1 MFDAMNLAILIGAGL
16 IAISTFTS
24 LISFRVGAP
33 LLLVFLAVGLGAGE
47 DGPGGL
53 VFDDA
58 PAAYFIGSLAL
69 AVILFDSGFNTAY
82 HAVRSAFGPAL
93 TLATVGVLL
102 TAGLVAIAAR
112 YLLTLTWL
120 EAAILGAIVSST
132 DAAAVFFLLRVG
144 GITIRD
150 RVRSTLEVESGSNDP
165 MAIFLTVTL
174 VELAASGASLDTAG
188 WEVMT
193 AFVRQMGF
201 GLLAGLG
208 GGQLIILVVNRLKL
222 EAGLYPIVVL
232 SLALCVFAL
241 TGLFDGSGF
250 LAVYVAGVVAGNS
263 RLHAMPLLRRFQDGM
278 TWFSQIAMFLTLGL
292 LATPSQFLDIALPAL
307 LLALFLTLIG
317 RPLAVWLSLLPFGFS
332 RNETTFVAW
341 VGLRG
346 AVSILLAILP
356 IVAELPSGRLLFNV
370 AFVIVMASLLV
381 QGWTIGPMARWLGLI
396 VPARYGAVDRV
407 ELELP
412 GRASHELIAY
422 RIAPESPVATGERL
436 PRWARPSL
444 IIRDGRSIRI
454 HEAGRLRVG
463 DYVYIFAQP
472 KLVPL
477 LDRLFARRA
486 ALDPADREFFGDFAL
501 DPETTMAD
509 LDSAYGLKTATE
521 EEQLSVAEYVARRL
535 HGTPEV
541 GDRVPLEGVELI
553 VREVDDDRNIV
564 SIGLAVE
571 PSRAA
576 KPKLPVFQ
584 TRDEIIAAV
593 RNWLRKRP
601 RLLRRLRK
609 KEPPEAP

>member
-1 MFDAMNLAILIGAGL
+1 MFEAMNLAIMIGAGL
-16 IAISTFTS
+16 ITISTFTS

-33 LLLVFLAVGLGAGE
+33 LLLVFLAVGLAAGE
-47 DGPGGL
+47 DGFGGL

-69 AVILFDSGFNTAY
+69 AVILFDSGFNTRFQ
-82 HAVRSAFGPAL
+82 AVRAAFGPAL
-93 TLATVGVLL
+93 VLATVGVLL
-102 TAGLVAIAAR
+102 TAGLVAVAASF
-112 YLLTLTWL
+112 LLGLTWL

-144 GITIRD
+144 GITVRD

-174 VELAASGASLDTAG
+174 VEIAASGSTLDVASL
-188 WEVMT
+188 EIVT
-193 AFVRQMGF
+193 AFVRQMGL

-222 EAGLYPIVVL
+222 EAGLYPIIVL
-232 SLALCVFAL
+232 SLALCVFAT
-241 TGLFDGSGF
+241 TGLLDGSGF
-250 LAVYVAGVVAGNS
+250 LAVYVAGLMAGNS
-263 RLHAMPLLRRFQDGM
+263 RLHAMPLLRRFQDGL

-292 LATPSQFLDIALPAL
+292 LASPSQFLGIALPAL
-307 LLALFLTLIG
+307 LLALFLTLVG

-356 IVAELPSGRLLFNV
+356 IVAELPSGRMLFNV
-370 AFVIVMASLLV
+370 AFVVVMASLLV

-396 VPARYGAVDRV
+396 VPSRYGPVDRV

-412 GRASHELIAY
+412 GRASHELISY
-422 RIAPESPVATGERL
+422 RIAPESPVATGERI

-444 IIRDGRSIRI
+444 IIRDGRSIRL
-454 HEAGRLRVG
+454 HEAGRLSVG

-472 KLVPL
+472 KMVPL
-477 LDRLFARRA
+477 LDRLFARRT
-486 ALDPADREFFGDFAL
+486 ALDPADREFFGDFAI
-501 DPETTMAD
+501 DPETKMAD
-509 LDSAYGLKTATE
+509 LAEAYGLTVSSDDAALT
-521 EEQLSVAEYVARRL
+521 VADFAQRRL
-535 HGTPEV
+535 HGIIEI
-541 GDRVPLEGVELI
+541 GDRVPLEGMELI
-553 VREVDDDRNIV
+553 VREMGEARKIV
-564 SIGLAVE
+564 SMGLAVE

-576 KPKLPVFQ
+576 QPKLPVFQ
-584 TRDEIIAAV
+584 TRDEITAGL
-593 RNWLRKRP
+593 RRWWRKR
-601 RLLRRLRK
+601 RDRRRRK
-609 KEPPEAP
+609 TSDDSSA

>member
-1 MFDAMNLAILIGAGL
+1 MFEAMNLAILIGAGL

-33 LLLVFLAVGLGAGE
+33 LLLVFLAVGLVAGE

-69 AVILFDSGFNTAY
+69 AVILFDSGFNTSFRAM
-82 HAVRSAFGPAL
+82 RSTFGPAL
-93 TLATVGVLL
+93 TLATVGVLV
-102 TAGLVAIAAR
+102 TAGMIGFAAH
-112 YLLTLTWL
+112 YLLGLAWL
-120 EAAILGAIVSST
+120 EALILGAIVSST

-144 GITIRD
+144 GILVRD
-150 RVRSTLEVESGSNDP
+150 RVRYTLEVESGSNDP

-174 VELAASGASLDTAG
+174 VDLAARGATMDSVG
-188 WEVMT
+188 IEVLT
-193 AFVRQMGF
+193 AFARQMGL
-201 GLLAGLG
+201 GLLAGLC

-232 SLALCVFAL
+232 SLALCLFAA
-241 TGLFDGSGF
+241 TGLVEGSGF
-250 LAVYVAGVVAGNS
+250 LAVYVAGLMAGNS
-263 RLHAMPLLRRFQDGM
+263 RLHTMPLLRRFQDGM

-292 LATPSQFLDIALPAL
+292 LATPSQFLDIALPSL
-307 LLALFLTLIG
+307 GLALFLTLIG
-317 RPLAVWLSLLPFGFS
+317 RPVAVWLSLLPFGFS

-356 IVAELPSGRLLFNV
+356 VVAELPDGRLLFNV
-370 AFVIVMASLLV
+370 AFVVVMASLLV
-381 QGWTIGPMARWLGLI
+381 QGWTIGPMARWLGLV
-396 VPARYGAVDRV
+396 VPPRYGAVDRV

-412 GRASHELIAY
+412 GRANHELVAY
-422 RIAPESPVATGERL
+422 RIAPESPVATGERI

-463 DYVYIFAQP
+463 DQVYIFAQP

-477 LDRLFARRA
+477 LDRLFARPA
-486 ALDPADREFFGDFAL
+486 ALDPADRDFFGDFAI
-501 DPETTMAD
+501 DAETKMAELSD
-509 LDSAYGLKTATE
+509 AYGLAVGAE
-521 EEQLSVAEYVARRL
+521 EAKLSIAEYIGRRL
-535 HGTPEV
+535 HGSAEV
-541 GDRVPLEGVELI
+541 GDRVPLGAVELI
-553 VREVDDDRNIV
+553 IREMSEDREIV
-564 SIGLAVE
+564 GVGLAVE

-576 KPKLPVFQ
+576 RPKLPFFQ
-584 TRDEIIAAV
+584 TRDEIIGAL
-593 RNWLRKRP
+593 RNWRRRGDRKRP
-601 RLLRRLRK
+601 DETG
-609 KEPPEAP
+609 EPS